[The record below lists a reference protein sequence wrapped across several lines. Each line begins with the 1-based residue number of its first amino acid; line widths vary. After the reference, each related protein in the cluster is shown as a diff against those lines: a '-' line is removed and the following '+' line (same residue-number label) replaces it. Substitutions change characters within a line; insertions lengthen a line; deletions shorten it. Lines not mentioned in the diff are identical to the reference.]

1 MFLTE
6 NNLQSQLDQLTAESE
21 NMGQTGEQ
29 TAEEQHKVEVTEMSS
44 KKLHIN
50 IEVWS
55 DCQNYLHGTVKKT
68 YN

>member
-1 MFLTE
+1 MTNCLFQEKLFLTE

-50 IEVWS
+50 IEVCMVRLS
-55 DCQNYLHGTVKKT
+55 E
-68 YN
+68 